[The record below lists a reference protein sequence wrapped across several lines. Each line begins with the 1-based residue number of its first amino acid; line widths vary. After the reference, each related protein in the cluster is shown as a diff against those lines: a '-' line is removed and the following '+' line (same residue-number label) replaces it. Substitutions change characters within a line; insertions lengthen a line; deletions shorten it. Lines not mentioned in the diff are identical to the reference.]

1 MSQLDSPPPA
11 APPPAG
17 SPFFTIV
24 IATCRRPDLLVLA
37 LNSVLAQSFQDFEI
51 VVVDDASPDHTPDVI
66 AQYTDPRI
74 TYLRQPTNMGNSH
87 ALNRGIQQARGR
99 WVAILDDDDRY
110 PPEFLATVHAALQDA
125 PATVLCAIPARH
137 HVTVTP
143 AGETVLQ
150 RLNTFGYRAPRIIAG
165 ADFRR
170 NPIGASGGLVVKPH
184 AALAVGGFD
193 PAFYIV
199 RDTDFL
205 LRLATQGDMLVVPA
219 AHLWVYSY
227 PSRDH
232 VTRDFT
238 AYAVNM
244 ERLAD
249 HHHAALRAHPAPCST
264 STAAARA
271 CTLPCACAPKAAAP
285 WAKPSASRPSPR
297 KAGCYGG
304 CWKAARGCP
313 SPCAAAFSAMRDM
326 GNWQSRTQRR
336 MLVE

>member
-1 MSQLDSPPPA
+1 MSQLDSSPPA

-51 VVVDDASPDHTPDVI
+51 VVVDDASSDHTPDVI

-199 RDTDFL
+199 HDTDFL
-205 LRLATQGDMLVVPA
+205 LRLATQGDMLVVLA

-249 HHHAALRAHPAPCST
+249 HHHAALRAHPAPLLYLYRS
-264 STAAARA
+264 SARMYFA
-271 CTLPCACAPKAAAP
+271 MRLRAEGRRALGKAVRLAPFAPKSWLLWGVLESSP
-285 WAKPSASRPSPR
+285 WLPKSLRR
-297 KAGCYGG
+297 RIFRH
-304 CWKAARGCP
+304 ARHG
-313 SPCAAAFSAMRDM
+313 
-326 GNWQSRTQRR
+326 QLT
-336 MLVE
+336 E